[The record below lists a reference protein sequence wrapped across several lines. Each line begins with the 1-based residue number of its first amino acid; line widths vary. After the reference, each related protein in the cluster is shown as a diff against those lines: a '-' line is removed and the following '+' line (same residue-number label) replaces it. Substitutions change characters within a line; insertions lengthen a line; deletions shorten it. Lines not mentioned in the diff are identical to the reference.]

1 MMKRIVGLFALSLF
15 PAIAMAGTT
24 PSINVKPQMPAA
36 HYVISQ
42 HGKIVYSGKVDL
54 ASAKAPEHFTV
65 TVTKADKVV
74 NWSVSGVT
82 RPGDPMQISD
92 VINTVYIAKANV
104 HSVKNGT
111 VTAGKSFTVT
121 TGKTFTLIPLKQDNV
136 QIIGSISRLVGI
148 KTRKV
153 HGETIQLPSV
163 HESDIN
169 EMAHLARGQST
180 VFPMGGYQVKVA
192 RR

>member
-1 MMKRIVGLFALSLF
+1 MFKKVVGLFALSLF

-42 HGKIVYSGKVDL
+42 HGKIVYSGKVNL

-74 NWSVSGVT
+74 DGSFSGVT
-82 RPGDPMQISD
+82 RPGDPMQVSE
-92 VINTVYIAKANV
+92 VTNTGYIAKANA
-104 HSVKNGT
+104 HSVKNG
-111 VTAGKSFTVT
+111 TVT

-153 HGETIQLPSV
+153 HGGTIQLPSV
-163 HESDIN
+163 HESDVN
-169 EMAHLARGQST
+169 EMVHLAHGQST
-180 VFPMGGYQVKVA
+180 VIPMGGYQVKV
-192 RR
+192 R

>member
-24 PSINVKPQMPAA
+24 PGINIKPQMPAA

-42 HGKIVYSGKVDL
+42 HGKVVYSGKVDL
-54 ASAKAPEHFTV
+54 DMASAKTPEHFTV

-74 NWSVSGVT
+74 DGSFSGVT
-82 RPGDPMQISD
+82 RPGDPMQVSE
-92 VINTVYIAKANV
+92 VTNTGYIAKANA
-104 HSVKNGT
+104 HSVKNG
-111 VTAGKSFTVT
+111 TVT

-153 HGETIQLPSV
+153 HGETVQLPSV
-163 HESDIN
+163 HESDVN
-169 EMAHLARGQST
+169 EMVHLAPGQLM
-180 VFPMGGYQVKVA
+180 VIPVGGYQVKVA
-192 RR
+192 RS

>member
-24 PSINVKPQMPAA
+24 PGINVKPQMPAA

-42 HGKIVYSGKVDL
+42 HGKVVYSGTVDL
-54 ASAKAPEHFTV
+54 ASAKTPERFTV

-74 NWSVSGVT
+74 DGTFSGIT
-82 RPGDPMQISD
+82 LPGNPMQLSE
-92 VINTVYIAKANV
+92 VTNTGYIAKANA
-104 HSVKNGT
+104 HFLKNG
-111 VTAGKSFTVT
+111 TVT
-121 TGKTFTLIPLKQDNV
+121 TGKTFTLVALKQDNV

-153 HGETIQLPSV
+153 HGETIQLPNV
-163 HESDIN
+163 HESDVN
-169 EMAHLARGQST
+169 EMVHLAPGQST
-180 VFPMGGYQVKVA
+180 VIPVGGYQVKVA
-192 RR
+192 RS

>member
-24 PSINVKPQMPAA
+24 PGINVKPQMPAA

-42 HGKIVYSGKVDL
+42 HGKVVYSGTVDL
-54 ASAKAPEHFTV
+54 ASAKTPERFTV
-65 TVTKADKVV
+65 TVTKTDKVV
-74 NWSVSGVT
+74 DGTFSGIT
-82 RPGDPMQISD
+82 LPGNPMQLSE
-92 VINTVYIAKANV
+92 VTNTGYIAKANA
-104 HSVKNGT
+104 HSVKNG
-111 VTAGKSFTVT
+111 TVT
-121 TGKTFTLIPLKQDNV
+121 TGKTFTLVALKQDNV
-136 QIIGSISRLVGI
+136 QIIGNISRLVGI

-169 EMAHLARGQST
+169 EMVHLAPGQSA
-180 VFPMGGYQVKVA
+180 VIPVGGYQVKVA
-192 RR
+192 RS